1 MHSHPVMKA
10 WVAFVL
16 ACCCFN
22 NNSSKVLVQAIFAD
36 EAGVSDFL
44 VATAGHGPIS
54 FVEATADSVITSDGP
69 AHGHQLGVAT
79 QTTSCFVASR
89 RWNTGKVAWRRNVC
103 TTGTS
108 SNSDKTYHA
117 VAAAAEGVWSMDNT
131 GVVRAW
137 TAQGGNLLWDALVQV
152 PPSGIQQ
159 PRVLVAPAASAS
171 TPSAVGAVMD
181 EYLTLLD
188 ATTGE
193 AMTAAEPLRADQ
205 VMKQQGGPSS
215 SRGQARWLQM
225 LSDNSSDQWTILLG
239 WVYYPSSKDAI
250 VTSSGSDLLVVTMEW
265 NKDEEALK
273 ITGSSRL
280 NHIKD
285 QFDVSTLRIGA
296 SGHGTALSV
305 DGTHAIAFST
315 TGDNYFSSSSDNDI
329 NALLNW
335 SKLTTVAALS
345 DTVAR
350 LSGKTQDNTQQ
361 QALFQLPSW
370 TPLKD
375 GASPLKAAGL
385 VYAPGCATSSSGGV
399 VLALDNDS
407 NVKVWSVDDGS
418 TSLQTINA
426 DATQDD
432 VSQTVLDSPT
442 MAAHCMEDGSLMLL
456 LSTALGT
463 TAAAQVT
470 TTSPASSVWAWS
482 TEEGLGHITSAL
494 LLDASHA
501 VVADD
506 LAGDEDSEQEIEQRL
521 QVSARLS
528 SQWASLTSLVSPLSS
543 TSAKDRLFGF
553 VQVAVLVSEQT
564 NRLYGMP
571 LSGEKRGSVLWTVDL
586 SSQAVW
592 HKLVH
597 GTFNAHKATHGIHG
611 GTHAREL
618 LVVSGL
624 SNSVEWKCVD
634 GTNGDI
640 HAEGAFDISSPV
652 KQLLPML
659 GGGSCRQQAML
670 LFDDLSSAVIPDTE
684 ASAHSSSLKHAL
696 EDSSNGLFAH
706 VTTGGEAEARLQSY
720 QITSQTSPARLVG
733 QTTFP
738 GERLVHT
745 VYPTRDE
752 AINSPCT
759 VLGDDSLLLK
769 YLNPHLAVIVTVKD
783 EGVEGEEDPFDAV
796 LRRSMLQTDK
806 KKNKKPLGVT
816 PKAGSKVDPATAD
829 ADPAVVK
836 EDEPNLFINVIDTV
850 SGRVLHRTSHTNAA
864 TSPRH
869 IQSVIS
875 ENWVVYSFVNAK
887 TRKTEVGV
895 LSLYEG
901 MIHKKGLT
909 AFTTPEQTTEFSSWN
924 ARDAKPVVLAK
935 TYTIA
940 KPVTALGV
948 TQTRNGISSHQI
960 LFATND
966 DHIYALPRS
975 ILEPR
980 RPLSDLKDTEKLEG
994 LRQYSELI
1002 PLVSLQALSYNKT
1015 VHAPTHI
1022 ASGPTELESQT
1033 LVFAYGGPDLFFAR
1047 TSPSKGFDM
1056 LPESFNRILLSMLVV
1071 GLVSVVVVTKRMAGA
1086 KMVKQGWL

>member
-1 MHSHPVMKA
+1 MHA
-10 WVAFVL
+10 L
-16 ACCCFN
+16 
-22 NNSSKVLVQAIFAD
+22 FAD

-44 VATAGHGPIS
+44 VTTAGHGPIS
-54 FVEATADSVITSDGP
+54 FLEATSDSLLTSDGP
-69 AHGHQLGVAT
+69 AHGHQLLPVADSRS
-79 QTTSCFVASR
+79 SCFVASR
-89 RWNTGKVAWRRNVC
+89 RWDTGAVGWRRNVC
-103 TTGTS
+103 TS
-108 SNSDKTYHA
+108 SGSSDKTSHA
-117 VAAAAEGVWSMDNT
+117 VAAAAEGVWSMDST

-137 TAQGGNLLWDALVQV
+137 SAQGGNLLWDALVKG
-152 PPSGIQQ
+152 PSTSIQQ
-159 PRVLVAPAASAS
+159 PRVLVAPVATSSTSA
-171 TPSAVGAVMD
+171 PSAVGAVAD

-193 AMTAAEPLRADQ
+193 AMTTAGAEPLRADQ

-225 LSDNSSDQWTILLG
+225 LSDNSSDQWTVLLG
-239 WVYYPSSKDAI
+239 WVYYPSSNNSSNDDGM

-265 NKDEEALK
+265 NKNEEALK
-273 ITGSSRL
+273 VTGSSRL
-280 NHIKD
+280 SHIKD

-315 TGDNYFSSSSDNDI
+315 TGDNYFSSSSETDI
-329 NALLNW
+329 NALMGW
-335 SKLTTVAALS
+335 SKITAVTALS

-350 LSGKTQDNTQQ
+350 VSGRTKDNTQQ

-370 TPLKD
+370 TPFKD
-375 GASPLKAAGL
+375 GSSPLKALGL
-385 VYAPGCATSSSGGV
+385 VYAPSCAALSPGGV
-399 VLALDNDS
+399 VVALDNDS
-407 NVKVWSVDDGS
+407 NVKVWSADDGS
-418 TSLQTINA
+418 TSLKAINA
-426 DATQDD
+426 EVTQGD
-432 VSQTVLDSPT
+432 VSQNVLDAPT
-442 MAAHCMEDGSLMLL
+442 MTAHCMVDGSLTVL

-463 TAAAQVT
+463 TAAVQVT
-470 TTSPASSVWAWS
+470 TTVSPVSSVWTWS

-506 LAGDEDSEQEIEQRL
+506 LAGDEDSEQEIAQRL
-521 QVSARLS
+521 QISARLS
-528 SQWASLTSLVSPLSS
+528 SQWSSLTSLVSPLASS
-543 TSAKDRLFGF
+543 SSLAKDRLFGF

-571 LSGEKRGSVLWTVDL
+571 LAGEKRGSVLWSVDL

-640 HAEGAFDISSPV
+640 HAEGALDISSPV
-652 KQLLPML
+652 KQVLPML

-684 ASAHSSSLKHAL
+684 ASAHSPSLKHAL
-696 EDSSNGLFAH
+696 EDSGNGLFAH

-733 QTTFP
+733 QTAFP
-738 GERLVHT
+738 GERLVRT

-769 YLNPHLAVIVTVKD
+769 YLNPHLAVLVTVKD

-816 PKAGSKVDPATAD
+816 PKAGSKADPTTAD

-836 EDEPNLFINVIDTV
+836 EEEPNLFINVIDTV

-1015 VHAPTHI
+1015 VHAPTQI

-1071 GLVSVVVVTKRMAGA
+1071 GLVSVVVVTKRMAAA